1 MACCEHLTT
10 LMDLGAVVV
19 VEHPL
24 RFGLVQ
30 GVLHD
35 VGGGE
40 DAGEDDAG
48 EGQDPL
54 EDPLVVDHQVVV
66 VD

>member
-1 MACCEHLTT
+1 ML
-10 LMDLGAVVV
+10 DLGAVVV

-24 RFGLVQ
+24 WVGLVH
-30 GVLHD
+30 GVLHE
-35 VGGGE
+35 VGGSE
-40 DAGEDDAG
+40 DAGEYDAG
-48 EGQDPL
+48 EGEDPL

>member
-1 MACCEHLTT
+1 M
-10 LMDLGAVVV
+10 V

-30 GVLHD
+30 GVLHE